1 MGSSAT
7 PLQIIDL
14 KIDYS
19 TNNQRSRE
27 ANHRGKEAVTSSLP
41 TFVGCLLISTR
52 RHPPWAA
59 SLAVNFLKYIY
70 LKSEGEPKAPLGQLI
85 HIYVHIYV
93 NNCPKRAWGLPPS
106 LFKYIY
112 LRNYA
117 RCFLFFLQ
125 LPATC
130 YLLPCYLRGGAAHP
144 EGCSPQLVFLSFS
157 IYINIYEKERKASWP
172 PLFFFWLCEGY
183 ITYIYVRYVQP
194 LPAQL
199 NFYNKYIYIYY
210 KKFSW
215 ACFRSMIWSLGMR
228 KLRLPSYYD
237 GSTPTASAKMPPLLI
252 YNKLCRKYVGKKK
265 KKERIAL
272 IASHSQI
279 KRKKK
284 LAE

>member
-59 SLAVNFLKYIY
+59 SLAVNFL
-70 LKSEGEPKAPLGQLI
+70 
-85 HIYVHIYV
+85 
-93 NNCPKRAWGLPPS
+93 
-106 LFKYIY
+106 KYIY